1 VRITIERIRT
11 LVLAAAV
18 VLLAALGVF
27 LVKARWKNLLS
38 RHDLPQ
44 RLAKNIEQEA
54 SGYTFVHALGAHSQ
68 YTIHAS
74 REVELRNDRVELHDV
89 QIDLYGEDGSRIDR
103 IAGDTFEYDQKSG
116 LATAQ
121 GPVEMLLT
129 RPSASTAAA
138 VETAG
143 KTKGHVIA
151 EVGAATGSA
160 GQIDVKTSGVTFDR
174 NSGLVTTAQQVNFS
188 LTQGYGS
195 AMGARYDSQSG
206 YLTLEQAVE
215 LTTHRGGDAV
225 QIHAQH
231 AEFDRGAR
239 TCRLRAAAAD
249 YRGGQAN
256 AAQATIL
263 FREDGSVERLDATD
277 GFTLATAAGGRL
289 AAPVARMDFDE
300 HNQPQRGRLEGGVTM
315 NSAREGRTV
324 HGTSPTAELAFTAD
338 GLLKSAYLER
348 GVAIESEET
357 SGEGKGQS
365 AALQVSRTW
374 RSPVVDIDFGLL
386 RGTGKKQ
393 VEPKTMRGTGGVA
406 ISSEIRRG
414 NGAATSAKMTA
425 DEVTGAFGP
434 GSTLRAITG
443 VGHAGVEQTTA
454 TGTRQTASGDL
465 LLAQFAPVG
474 GNAASGH
481 AKTGGLAKSGA
492 MIGGGEAAG
501 AAQVQSAE
509 LDGHVVLVEQPAARP
524 GAQPQPPMHATA
536 GLAVYEG
543 TGQWLHLTVH
553 PRVEDGG
560 LALTADKVDVS
571 QQSGDAFAHGNVKAT
586 WTDTGAGGSGEE
598 NGAASGGEG
607 QEELTLGGKGP
618 AHMIA
623 ADAQLNASTGEATF
637 RGHARLWQ
645 QANSV
650 AGPVITLNQHM
661 QTLVARS
668 SDPAEPVRAVLVS
681 ASGAGAGMHAAQPA
695 GQTAES
701 HAGAKPEA
709 PSVIRVRGGELW
721 YSDAERRAVMRG
733 GALGAVVAET
743 GSATSSSD
751 AVELRL
757 LPAGNHEGGGGQAQV
772 DRMTAT
778 GHVVLTWQN
787 WRGTGEQLVY
797 SGATGEYVLSG
808 AAAAWPKM
816 TNPERGTVTGE
827 ALIFHGRED
836 SVSIEGGGRETRTE
850 TTAPEV
856 RGK

>member
-1 VRITIERIRT
+1 MRFTIERIRT

-27 LVKARWKNLLS
+27 LVRARWKNLLS

-44 RLAKNIEQEA
+44 RLARNIEQEA

-68 YTIHAS
+68 YMIHAS
-74 REVELRNDRVELHDV
+74 REVELRSDSVELHDV

-116 LATAQ
+116 VATAQ

-129 RPSASTAAA
+129 RPSASAQAAA
-138 VETAG
+138 EAAG
-143 KTKGHVIA
+143 KAKGHLMA
-151 EVGAATGSA
+151 EAGAVTGSA

-174 NSGLVTTAQQVNFS
+174 NSGLVTTAQQVSFS

-206 YLTLEQAVE
+206 SLTLEQAVE

-239 TCRLRAAAAD
+239 TCRLRAAEAD
-249 YRGGQAN
+249 YHGGKAN

-277 GFTLATAAGGRL
+277 SFTLATAAGGRL
-289 AAPVARMDFDE
+289 AAPVAQMDFDE

-315 NSAREGRTV
+315 DSARGGRTV
-324 HGTSPTAELAFTAD
+324 HGRSPTAELAFTAR
-338 GLLKSAYLER
+338 GLLKSAHLER
-348 GVAIESEET
+348 GVALESEET
-357 SGEGKGQS
+357 SGGDKEQS
-365 AALQVSRTW
+365 AALEVSRTW
-374 RSPVVDIDFGLL
+374 RSPVVDIDFGLP
-386 RGTGKKQ
+386 RGAGKGQ

-406 ISSEIRRG
+406 ITSEIRRG

-434 GSTLRAITG
+434 GSILRTITG
-443 VGHAGVEQTTA
+443 VGHARVEQTTA
-454 TGTRQTASGDL
+454 TGTLQTASGDR

-474 GNAASGH
+474 GNAAG
-481 AKTGGLAKSGA
+481 T
-492 MIGGGEAAG
+492 
-501 AAQVQSAE
+501 AQVQSAE
-509 LDGHVVLVEQPAARP
+509 LDGHVALVEQPAAKP

-536 GLAVYEG
+536 GNAVYEG
-543 TGQWLHLTVH
+543 TGQWLHLTIY

-560 LALTADKVDVS
+560 LELTADKVDVS

-586 WTDTGAGGSGEE
+586 WTDTGAGGPGEP
-598 NGAASGGEG
+598 NPTASSGEG
-607 QEELTLGGKGP
+607 QGGLTLGGKGP

-623 ADAQLNASTGEATF
+623 ADAQLNESTGEATF

-650 AGPVITLNQHM
+650 AGPAITLNQHM
-661 QTLVARS
+661 QTLMARS
-668 SDPAEPVRAVLVS
+668 SDPAEPVRAVLLS
-681 ASGAGAGMHAAQPA
+681 ASGAGAGKHTAQPA

-701 HAGAKPEA
+701 NAGAKPEA

-721 YSDAERRAVMRG
+721 YSDAERRAAMRG

-751 AVELRL
+751 GVELRL
-757 LPAGNHEGGGGQAQV
+757 LPAGNHEGSGGQAQV

-778 GHVVLTWQN
+778 GHVALTWQN

-797 SGATGEYVLSG
+797 SGATGEYVLTG
-808 AAAAWPKM
+808 TAAAWPKM

-850 TTAPEV
+850 TTAPEM